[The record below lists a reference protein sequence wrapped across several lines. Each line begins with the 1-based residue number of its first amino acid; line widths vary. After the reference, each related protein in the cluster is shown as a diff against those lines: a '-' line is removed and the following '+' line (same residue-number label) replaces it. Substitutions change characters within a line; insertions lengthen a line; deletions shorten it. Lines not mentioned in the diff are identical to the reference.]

1 MQVTAATSLN
11 PPQTRGKRT
20 QVSPIAVPAAL
31 LLIGST
37 SLALYFWGR
46 DLHRFTQWI
55 AAYVGLFVAQ
65 LALYLLACIVVDR
78 WSSKA
83 WKAGGWLT
91 IALIVFFGAA
101 SRAVLV
107 PQRPYLSSDVYR
119 YAWDGYVQRS
129 GINPYR
135 YVPEATE
142 IGELRDDKI
151 FPNIPGEDRNWTTP
165 YPPVA
170 QMVFLGVASVWP
182 MSVTAVKAAMAS
194 FDMLAVAML
203 MLVLVRTGLDPGK
216 AIMFAWHP
224 LVIFES
230 AHSGHIEAL
239 YVAFLVAG
247 LLAWSHSK
255 SALTG
260 VALGM
265 AAMVKFYP
273 LLLLPAFLLLTPEAT
288 RTSATIAIGRP
299 INKRNFAMLAGLAA
313 TIILAYLP
321 YWSAGSNLF
330 AFVRGY
336 FEEEGFVNSGARYFF
351 LELARKVFWF
361 PTAVFLLIALL
372 CLVAVVVRQ
381 LLGEKRDAIDVA
393 RSSTALI
400 GTYLLVTTPR
410 YAWYYVWLI
419 PFLCL
424 APGIGWLY
432 LTAASVL
439 LYLLWYTPLVY
450 PQIPV
455 WLGAGIYLPALLWIL
470 FESYKGRNGG
480 RAALVAK

>member
-1 MQVTAATSLN
+1 MQVTSATSLN
-11 PPQTRGKRT
+11 PPQTRGERT

-55 AAYVGLFVAQ
+55 AAYVGLFVGQ

-78 WSSKA
+78 WSGRA
-83 WKAGGWLT
+83 WSAGRWLT
-91 IALIVFFGAA
+91 IVLIVFFGAA

-119 YAWDGYVQRS
+119 YAWDGQVQRS

-135 YVPEATE
+135 YVPEAAE
-142 IGELRDDKI
+142 LSQLRDDKI
-151 FPNIPGEDRNWTTP
+151 FPNIPGEDRNWTSP

-203 MLVLVRTGLDPGK
+203 MLVLVRTGLDPAK
-216 AIMFAWHP
+216 AIIFAWHP

-230 AHSGHIEAL
+230 AHSGHIEPV

-255 SALTG
+255 STLAG

-273 LLLLPAFLLLTPEAT
+273 LLVLPAFLFLTPAAT
-288 RTSATIAIGRP
+288 RTSAFSAARRL
-299 INKRNFAMLAGLAA
+299 INKRNFALLAGVAA

-330 AFVRGY
+330 AFIRGY
-336 FEEEGFVNSGARYFF
+336 FEEEGFVNNGARYFF
-351 LELARKVFWF
+351 LELARRVIWV
-361 PTAVFLLIALL
+361 PTGAFVIIALS
-372 CLVAVVVRQ
+372 CLVVVAARQ
-381 LLGEKRDAIDVA
+381 LLREKRDASDVA

-400 GTYLLVTTPR
+400 GTYLLLTAPR
-410 YAWYYVWLI
+410 YAWYYAWLI

-432 LTAASVL
+432 LTVASVL

-455 WLGAGIYLPALLWIL
+455 WLGVSIYIPVLVWMLL
-470 FESYKGRNGG
+470 ESYNRRNGG
-480 RAALVAK
+480 RTALVAK

>member
-1 MQVTAATSLN
+1 
-11 PPQTRGKRT
+11 
-20 QVSPIAVPAAL
+20 
-31 LLIGST
+31 
-37 SLALYFWGR
+37 
-46 DLHRFTQWI
+46 
-55 AAYVGLFVAQ
+55 
-65 LALYLLACIVVDR
+65 
-78 WSSKA
+78 
-83 WKAGGWLT
+83 
-91 IALIVFFGAA
+91 
-101 SRAVLV
+101 
-107 PQRPYLSSDVYR
+107 
-119 YAWDGYVQRS
+119 
-129 GINPYR
+129 
-135 YVPEATE
+135 
-142 IGELRDDKI
+142 
-151 FPNIPGEDRNWTTP
+151 
-165 YPPVA
+165 
-170 QMVFLGVASVWP
+170 
-182 MSVTAVKAAMAS
+182 
-194 FDMLAVAML
+194 
-203 MLVLVRTGLDPGK
+203 
-216 AIMFAWHP
+216 MFAWHP

-273 LLLLPAFLLLTPEAT
+273 LLLLPAFLFLTPEAT
-288 RTSATIAIGRP
+288 RTSASSAIGRL

-424 APGIGWLY
+424 APGIGCLY

>member
-1 MQVTAATSLN
+1 M
-11 PPQTRGKRT
+11 
-20 QVSPIAVPAAL
+20 AVPAAL
-31 LLIGST
+31 LLIGAT

-55 AAYVGLFVAQ
+55 AAYVGLFVGQ
-65 LALYLLACIVVDR
+65 LALYLLACVVVDR

-83 WKAGGWLT
+83 WNAGRWLA

-119 YAWDGYVQRS
+119 YVWDGYVQRS

-135 YVPEATE
+135 YVPQATE
-142 IGELRDDKI
+142 LSQLRDDKI
-151 FPNIPGEDRNWTTP
+151 FPNIPGEDRNWTSP

-182 MSVTAVKAAMAS
+182 MSVTALKTAMAS
-194 FDMLAVAML
+194 FDLLAVAML
-203 MLVLVRTGLDPGK
+203 MLVLVRTGLDPAK

-230 AHSGHIEAL
+230 AHSGHIEAV

-247 LLAWSHSK
+247 LLAWSYSK
-255 SALTG
+255 SALIG
-260 VALGM
+260 AALGM

-273 LLLLPAFLLLTPEAT
+273 LLLLPAFLFLTPEAT
-288 RTSATIAIGRP
+288 RTFSSTRRL
-299 INKRNFAMLAGLAA
+299 INKRNLGMLAGLAA

-351 LELARKVFWF
+351 LELARKVIWV
-361 PTAVFLLIALL
+361 PTAAFLLIALL
-372 CLVAVVVRQ
+372 CLVAVAVRQ
-381 LLGEKRDAIDVA
+381 LLREKRDASDIA

-400 GTYLLVTTPR
+400 GTYLLLTTPR

-424 APGIGWLY
+424 SPGIGWVY

-450 PQIPV
+450 PQIPG
-455 WLGAGIYLPALLWIL
+455 WLGASIYVPPLIWIL
-470 FESYKGRNGG
+470 RESYKRHGG
-480 RAALVAK
+480 RTALVAK